1 MHLFLMGLITFGFVA
16 FIYYM
21 LPLITGR
28 MYNER
33 AAMVQF
39 WMMFIGVSMIFIT
52 QHILGLYGMPRRVYD
67 YVPVEPLIIMNQ
79 ISTVGAWITAGA
91 MGIFLVN
98 LIRTAGWGKP
108 AKMEDPFEIKE
119 QYYDYRRREP
129 HH

>member
-1 MHLFLMGLITFGFVA
+1 
-16 FIYYM
+16 
-21 LPLITGR
+21 

-39 WMMFIGVSMIFIT
+39 WLMFIGVSLIFIT
-52 QHILGLYGMPRRVYD
+52 QHILGLYGMPRRVFD

-79 ISTVGAWITAGA
+79 ISTVGAWITAAA
-91 MGIFLVN
+91 MGIFLAN
-98 LIRTAGWGKP
+98 LIRSTGWGKP
-108 AKMEDPFEIKE
+108 AKMDDPFAIRE